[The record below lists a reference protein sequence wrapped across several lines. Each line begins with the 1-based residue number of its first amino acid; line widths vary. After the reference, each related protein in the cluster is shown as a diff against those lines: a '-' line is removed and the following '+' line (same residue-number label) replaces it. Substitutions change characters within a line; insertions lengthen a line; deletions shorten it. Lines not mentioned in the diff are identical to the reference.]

1 MAAKYFD
8 IHSTSSAQLLRLRK
22 RGMIY
27 SGAREKL
34 INVSERRERLENVK
48 ECGQQRC
55 WCTVSK
61 RDGERKKQKLP
72 VCLATMPAC
81 LSPVISF
88 SQRSVPEDASIVLF
102 VSRLFQM
109 WLMCCLLC
117 FLYCSCAGEKKCHPI
132 LHVAGKHAAQMMQ
145 MVFLNRAVS
154 TLTLHR
160 GDLYSDFF
168 ILVRTLLLQNA
179 VMGCKL
185 GHLMHS
191 VY

>member
-1 MAAKYFD
+1 MTD
-8 IHSTSSAQLLRLRK
+8 
-22 RGMIY
+22 
-27 SGAREKL
+27 
-34 INVSERRERLENVK
+34 
-48 ECGQQRC
+48 
-55 WCTVSK
+55 
-61 RDGERKKQKLP
+61 
-72 VCLATMPAC
+72 
-81 LSPVISF
+81 
-88 SQRSVPEDASIVLF
+88 VLF
-102 VSRLFQM
+102 A
-109 WLMCCLLC
+109 LLSLLQLC
-117 FLYCSCAGEKKCHPI
+117 REKKCHPI